1 MSGTPRASATTEA
14 AVELLNSFTVP
25 AGIDRAWD
33 TLMDIERVAPCM
45 PGATL
50 TSVDGDD
57 VTGSVKVKL
66 GPVTVTYKGKG
77 TFLERDAAAH
87 VAVIEGSGNEA
98 RGSGTAQATAHVSLH
113 AESPESTRVDVTTD
127 LVITGKVAQFGRGV
141 VQDVAARLVD
151 KFAANLAALMTGP
164 EPEPEPEPEPS
175 GPGEPTPAARRPE
188 EPARPAPELPH
199 QDEAIDLFDTAGAPV
214 LKRAAPILAGVAVVA
229 FLWWLLT
236 RRGRR

>member
-25 AGIDRAWD
+25 AGIDRAWE

-77 TFLERDAAAH
+77 TFLERDVAAH

-98 RGSGTAQATAHVSLH
+98 RGSGTAQAKAHVSLH
-113 AESPESTRVDVTTD
+113 AESPDSTRVDVTTD

-151 KFAANLAALMTGP
+151 KFAANLAALMAA
-164 EPEPEPEPEPS
+164 PEPEPEPEPS
-175 GPGEPTPAARRPE
+175 GPGTPQPAAGKPV
-188 EPARPAPELPH
+188 EPQRSAPQLPH
-199 QDEAIDLFDTAGAPV
+199 DDEAIDLLDTAGAPV
-214 LKRAAPILAGVAVVA
+214 LKRAAPVLVGVAVVA

-236 RRGRR
+236 RRGRS